1 MRICFLVVT
10 LLYCFS
16 CKPEAPKE
24 ISDDAY
30 VYWYHKIIK
39 KITDVIVHDIFS
51 PPVASRIYA
60 YTTIAGY
67 ETARLNDTNAY
78 SFAKIIPHLPTFTAE
93 NNTNDVDA
101 KMASLF
107 AVLYTGQQLTFSE
120 DSILKMIITLQDSM
134 KIHGMSASRIKKAEK
149 LGKEVSDYI
158 IKWASGDN
166 YLQSRSYPK
175 YQVTNE
181 PARWRPTPPGY
192 MDAVEPAWSSI
203 RPLLMDSVNM
213 FAPIPPAAFNMEDKT
228 GVFYKNVMEVYLTVK
243 NISPEQLEIAKFW
256 DCNPFALNIT
266 GHVMHAI
273 KKISPGGHWINI
285 TGLACKKS
293 DFNLLLTSETYALVS
308 IGLFDAFISCW
319 AEKFNSNVIRPETVI
334 NEYIDKDWSPVLQ
347 TPPFPEY
354 TSGHSVASSSAAVIL
369 TSIFG
374 NNFSFDDNTEV
385 EFGLPVRS
393 FPSFI
398 KAAQEASISRLYG
411 GIHYR
416 PAIEQG
422 IKQGE
427 KVGQLV
433 VSKRPGKGLIK

>member
-1 MRICFLVVT
+1 MRFWFLIVF
-10 LLYCFS
+10 LFYFFS
-16 CKPEAPKE
+16 CKPEATKE
-24 ISDDAY
+24 IPDDVY
-30 VYWYHKIIK
+30 VQWYHKIIK

-67 ETARLNDTNAY
+67 ETARLSEASAY
-78 SFAKIIPHLPTFTAE
+78 SFAGIIPHLTSVTAQHHTE
-93 NNTNDVDA
+93 GVDV
-101 KMASLF
+101 KMATLF
-107 AVLYTGQQLTFSE
+107 AALNTGKHLTFSE
-120 DSILKMIITLQDSM
+120 DTLLTMMNLLKDSM
-134 KIHGMSASRIKKAEK
+134 KMYGISVSDIKEAEK
-149 LGKEVSDYI
+149 LGKEVSDHV

-175 YQVTNE
+175 FQVTRE

-203 RPLLMDSVNM
+203 RPLLMDSVRM
-213 FAPIPPAAFNMEDKT
+213 FSPVPPAAFNMEDKN
-228 GVFYKNVMEVYLTVK
+228 GVFYKHAEEVYLTVK
-243 NISPEQLEIAKFW
+243 NITPEQLAIARFW
-256 DCNPFALNIT
+256 DCNPFALKVT

-293 DFNLLLTSETYALVS
+293 GFNLLQTSEAYAMVS

-319 AEKFNSNVIRPETVI
+319 AEKYNSNVIRPETVI
-334 NEYIDKDWSPVLQ
+334 NDYIDKDWAPILQ

-374 NNFSFDDNTEV
+374 DNFSFDDNTEV
-385 EFGLPVRS
+385 EFGLPTRS
-393 FPSFI
+393 FSSFA

-422 IKQGE
+422 MIQGE

-433 VSKRPGKGLIK
+433 VSKVPGKEAEK